1 MAHDK
6 SLTELSCKVLSLDMR
21 TQENEKRLK
30 ALEEAASRGELPPES
45 VLYAGQFPDARA
57 FFAEL
62 FSKAERV
69 LPLF

>member
-1 MAHDK
+1 
-6 SLTELSCKVLSLDMR
+6 MR